1 TMPRRVLGERL
12 LYETARDRDLQGV
25 FSALLLIASEALKHE
40 GEPPPWLETV
50 LRQWTLLER
59 GHLQHG
65 SPEQPDDQGQGKAD
79 IEELAAVL
87 SLIPGVSDE

>member
-1 TMPRRVLGERL
+1 MGRRVVGERL

-25 FSALLLIASEALKHE
+25 FSALLLIASESMKGNE
-40 GEPPPWLETV
+40 DPPPWLETV

-65 SPEQPDDQGQGKAD
+65 NPEQADDQSGSRQD

-87 SLIPGVSDE
+87 SLIPGVADE